1 MLRCE
6 QNSGDKLLHNQE
18 NTLLLPNQARCGV
31 RVGILELS
39 RDLSFVKVYKMIN
52 IGGKGVVKLN
62 FGFLSLKC
70 ESL

>member
-6 QNSGDKLLHNQE
+6 QNSGDKLLHN
-18 NTLLLPNQARCGV
+18 TLLLPNQARCSV

-52 IGGKGVVKLN
+52 IGGKRVVKLDC
-62 FGFLSLKC
+62 GFLSLKC

>member
-18 NTLLLPNQARCGV
+18 NTLLLPNQARCSV

-52 IGGKGVVKLN
+52 IGG
-62 FGFLSLKC
+62 
-70 ESL
+70 